1 MEALL
6 LCCSSIQINH
16 LYHLRGGFF
25 HKERSNGWVF
35 LNTISRTTLL
45 GFFHVLISWYM
56 KGWNPQMV
64 SCVLCWWFSYNSSS
78 TMQSVWAKQGQE
90 YYGHPFCTVFYRC
103 LSCCQKFNGFFWGF
117 FFSCCGRWYHSLHR
131 SSYGDW
137 AFLGPKKQS
146 VCRYTRLQSRSI
158 NFGLNPTLQ
167 LAGPVT
173 SATHVAAM
181 STGWTLSF

>member
-16 LYHLRGGFF
+16 LYHLRGGLF

-64 SCVLCWWFSYNSSS
+64 SCVLCWWFSYNTSS
-78 TMQSVWAKQGQE
+78 TMQTVWAKQGQE
-90 YYGHPFCTVFYRC
+90 YYGHLFCTVFYRC
-103 LSCCQKFNGFFWGF
+103 LSCCQKFNGFFCF
-117 FFSCCGRWYHSLHR
+117 FFPAVGGGTTAYTDPVMETGLSL
-131 SSYGDW
+131 DQKNK
-137 AFLGPKKQS
+137 AFAGIQDYNQGQLISALIPH
-146 VCRYTRLQSRSI
+146 CR
-158 NFGLNPTLQ
+158 
-167 LAGPVT
+167 
-173 SATHVAAM
+173 
-181 STGWTLSF
+181 

>member
-16 LYHLRGGFF
+16 LYHLRGGLF
-25 HKERSNGWVF
+25 HKERSNGWIF

-64 SCVLCWWFSYNSSS
+64 SCVLCWWFSYNTSS

-103 LSCCQKFNGFFWGF
+103 LSCCQKFNGFFLF
-117 FFSCCGRWYHSLHR
+117 FF
-131 SSYGDW
+131 
-137 AFLGPKKQS
+137 FLLWEVVPQPTQIQLWRLGFPWTKK
-146 VCRYTRLQSRSI
+146 TKRLQVYKI
-158 NFGLNPTLQ
+158 TIKVN
-167 LAGPVT
+167 
-173 SATHVAAM
+173 
-181 STGWTLSF
+181 